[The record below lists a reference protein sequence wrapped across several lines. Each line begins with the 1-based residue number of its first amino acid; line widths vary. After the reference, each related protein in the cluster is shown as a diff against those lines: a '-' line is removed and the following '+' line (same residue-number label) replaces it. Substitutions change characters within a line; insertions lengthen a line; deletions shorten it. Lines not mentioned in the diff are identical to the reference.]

1 MARPESDRTL
11 VLSLGRNGRASYP
24 ERPWEE
30 IEPVLRRV
38 WEFDGRLRAWHDV
51 RAEVQAAWNASGE
64 PRARRA
70 RRGMAQ
76 TATVARTL

>member
-1 MARPESDRTL
+1 MARSESDHML

-51 RAEVQAAWNASGE
+51 RAQVQAAWHAHDAA
-64 PRARRA
+64 PRRNRRRA
-70 RRGMAQ
+70 AEAEPLSRA
-76 TATVARTL
+76 V